1 MWNPSFLSIIILLE
15 KKWKEDSYHLK
26 DPDVVGRWW
35 DWERD
40 SDEWEK
46 LFSLPIHSVLPLSP
60 SHDVGCGPTVD
71 RGQGK
76 DRVRQ
81 GKVNCS
87 PIHLLPAMASL
98 LSHALHFLH
107 SSPMAAAGFILHSHY
122 LSHVKDLEE
131 GRNNQLSLTYISLH
145 YLHLSLFLVF
155 ICHFFLHHLQHLE
168 LIAREDKTQQLQRGK
183 WQRKSYVRSRS
194 FWSL

>member
-1 MWNPSFLSIIILLE
+1 M
-15 KKWKEDSYHLK
+15 
-26 DPDVVGRWW
+26 
-35 DWERD
+35 
-40 SDEWEK
+40 
-46 LFSLPIHSVLPLSP
+46 
-60 SHDVGCGPTVD
+60 D

-155 ICHFFLHHLQHLE
+155 ICHFFLLSHFLHFPGLHHPSS
-168 LIAREDKTQQLQRGK
+168 REGNPTCYFPILRKTRGNHMLGNSS
-183 WQRKSYVRSRS
+183 QPLPPYLTAACLS
-194 FWSL
+194 